1 MVEHF
6 IDEFE
11 GRGRVAGV
19 LTQPNGGEGADREG
33 LEPGG
38 AANPPPSIKLKHKVG
53 GAAHISH
60 KPAHGLLVGGEQ
72 FGEVARGFELPPPV
86 SDRDVVVGI
95 RYIWVDS
102 RHS

>member
-1 MVEHF
+1 MIEHF
-6 IDEFE
+6 IHEFE

-19 LTQPNGGEGADREG
+19 LAEPNRGEGADG
-33 LEPGG
+33 KWLKPGG
-38 AANPPPSIKLKHKVG
+38 ATDPTPSIELEYEVSRPP
-53 GAAHISH
+53 HISH

>member
-19 LTQPNGGEGADREG
+19 LAEPNRGEGADG
-33 LEPGG
+33 KWLKPGG
-38 AANPPPSIKLKHKVG
+38 ATNSTPSIELEYEVG
-53 GAAHISH
+53 GAAHIPH
-60 KPAHGLLVGGEQ
+60 EPAHGLLIGREQ

-95 RYIWVDS
+95 RHVGVDG
-102 RHS
+102 